1 MLECLI
7 AYQFLIV
14 YLMPKFDFICKC
26 LILIKG
32 EREKK
37 TREKEVWLGLF
48 IYLTGSQLL
57 TDYLIPKFDS
67 YLNVG
72 F

>member
-1 MLECLI
+1 M
-7 AYQFLIV
+7 
-14 YLMPKFDFICKC
+14 FDFN
-26 LILIKG
+26 KG
-32 EREKK
+32 REREREK

-57 TDYLIPKFDS
+57 MDYLMPKFDS